1 MANSSGGVYGRPRK
15 PTGDDGAEAG
25 SPSSGRTADPARAGG
40 GQPDRA
46 RNGGRA
52 SVSGGRGGAGGS
64 TRAAG
69 RPGGRGSNGEP
80 PRRASSGTGG
90 GGTYGQ
96 PKRGIKPR
104 WGRIAL
110 VLGVFALVV
119 GLLVSGGLWLYAR
132 SLDSKL
138 TKTDPFSA
146 IVGDRP
152 LKTVDGALNI
162 LLVGSDSRDPDT
174 DMSKAS
180 QWRADTI
187 VMVHISADH
196 QHAYLVSI
204 PRDLY
209 VYVPKIPTSD
219 YGDTYAKIN
228 ASFAWGGL
236 PLAVQTMEKYS
247 GVRVD
252 HVVSIDFGG
261 LREVVDALGGVDMYV
276 ERTIKSIHRPF
287 RTYEKG
293 SRHFNGSEALDY
305 VRQRKQFPDGDFAR
319 MKHQQALLK
328 AMLDKATSAGV
339 LANPGKLNAFL
350 QTLTKAVTVDKDF
363 ALTDMVLQF
372 RSMSSDKLT
381 FLTSPNQGSEMRN
394 SESVVVSDKAKALAL
409 YDAMTKDTMAA
420 YLAANPTSSPSG
432 P

>member
-15 PTGDDGAEAG
+15 PNGDDGAAGAGDESGPARDAGRISGRSSVPSGRSGAARSGRSAGRSGNGGNGGSGRAG
-25 SPSSGRTADPARAGG
+25 SG
-40 GQPDRA
+40 
-46 RNGGRA
+46 N
-52 SVSGGRGGAGGS
+52 
-64 TRAAG
+64 
-69 RPGGRGSNGEP
+69 
-80 PRRASSGTGG
+80 

-96 PKRGIKPR
+96 PPQRGVKPR

-110 VLGVFALVV
+110 VFGAFALIV
-119 GLLVSGGLWLYAR
+119 GLLIGGGVLIYAKN
-132 SLDSKL
+132 LDSKL

-174 DMSKAS
+174 DMSQAS
-180 QWRADTI
+180 AWRADTI

-196 QHAYLVSI
+196 QQAYLVSI

-209 VYVPKIPTSD
+209 VYVPKIPTGQF
-219 YGDTYAKIN
+219 GDTYAKIN

-236 PLAVQTMEKYS
+236 PLAVQTVENYS

-261 LREVVDALGGVDMYV
+261 LVEVVDALGGVDMYV
-276 ERTIKSIHRPF
+276 DRTITSIHKPK
-287 RTYEKG
+287 RTYQKG
-293 SRHFNGSEALDY
+293 NRHFTGAEALDY

-319 MKHQQALLK
+319 MKHQQGLLK

-339 LANPGKLNAFL
+339 LANPGKLNGFL

-363 ALTDMVLQF
+363 AMTDMVLQF

-381 FLTSPNQGSEMRN
+381 FLTSPNLGSGMRN
-394 SESVVVSDKAKALAL
+394 GESVVLSDKTKALAL
-409 YDAMTKDTMAA
+409 YDAMAKDTMEA
-420 YLAANPTSSPSG
+420 YVTANASSSPKAS
-432 P
+432 

>member
-15 PTGDDGAEAG
+15 PNGDDTPEVDSPRSAGRTSGRASVSGSRPAG
-25 SPSSGRTADPARAGG
+25 SSSRGSSRTGPARAGG
-40 GQPDRA
+40 GS
-46 RNGGRA
+46 GRLP
-52 SVSGGRGGAGGS
+52 AG
-64 TRAAG
+64 
-69 RPGGRGSNGEP
+69 
-80 PRRASSGTGG
+80 GG

-96 PKRGIKPR
+96 PKRTIKPR

-110 VLGVFALVV
+110 VLGALVAIV
-119 GLLVSGGLWLYAR
+119 GLLFGGGLWLYGN
-132 SLDSKL
+132 SLNSKIN
-138 TKTDPFSA
+138 KTDPFSA

-180 QWRADTI
+180 AWRADTI

-196 QHAYLVSI
+196 QHVYLVSI

-209 VYVPKIPTSD
+209 VYIKKTPGSQ

-236 PLAVQTMEKYS
+236 PMAVQTVENYS

-276 ERTIKSIHRPF
+276 DRTITSIHKPY
-287 RTYEKG
+287 RTYTKG
-293 SRHFNGSEALDY
+293 NRHFNGSEALDY

-319 MKHQQALLK
+319 MRHQQMLLK

-350 QTLTKAVTVDKDF
+350 QTLTKAVTVDQDF

-381 FLTSPNQGSEMRN
+381 FLTSPNQGSAMRDG
-394 SESVVVSDKAKALAL
+394 ESVVLSDKEKALAL
-409 YDAMTKDTMAA
+409 YDAMAKDQMEA
-420 YLAANPTSSPSG
+420 YVTAHATTSPSAS
-432 P
+432 

>member
-15 PTGDDGAEAG
+15 PNGDDPAEAG
-25 SPSSGRTADPARAGG
+25 GAADGATPERPRNGGRTS
-40 GQPDRA
+40 
-46 RNGGRA
+46 GRA
-52 SVSGGRGGAGGS
+52 SVSGNRPGSSGSSTRGSSRSESGRSSGRNGGGS
-64 TRAAG
+64 S
-69 RPGGRGSNGEP
+69 RPPVGGN
-80 PRRASSGTGG
+80 

-96 PKRGIKPR
+96 PKRKIKPR

-110 VLGVFALVV
+110 VLGAFALIM
-119 GLLVSGGLWLYAR
+119 GLLIGGGLWLYGAN
-132 SLDSKL
+132 LNSKL
-138 TKTDPFSA
+138 NKTDPFSS

-152 LKTVDGALNI
+152 LKTVDGAMNI

-180 QWRADTI
+180 AWRADTI
-187 VMVHISADH
+187 VIVHVSADH

-209 VYVPKIPTSD
+209 VYIPKTPGSQ

-236 PLAVQTMEKYS
+236 PMAVQTVENYS
-247 GVRVD
+247 GVRID

-261 LREVVDALGGVDMYV
+261 LVGVVDALGGVDMHV
-276 ERTIKSIHRPF
+276 DRTIKSIHKPF
-287 RTYEKG
+287 RTFEKG
-293 SRHFNGSEALDY
+293 DRHFSGAEALDY

-319 MKHQQALLK
+319 MKHQQMLLK
-328 AMLDKATSAGV
+328 AMMDKATSAGV
-339 LANPGKLNAFL
+339 LANPAKLNAFL

-381 FLTSPNQGSEMRN
+381 FLTSPNQGSAMRN
-394 SESVVVSDKAKALAL
+394 GESVVVSDKTKALAL
-409 YDAMTKDTMAA
+409 YDAMAKDTMEA
-420 YLAANPTSSPSG
+420 YVTANTTSSPSAS
-432 P
+432 

>member
-15 PTGDDGAEAG
+15 PADGDSGGDEGTPAAE
-25 SPSSGRTADPARAGG
+25 PRRMT
-40 GQPDRA
+40 
-46 RNGGRA
+46 GRA
-52 SVSGGRGGAGGS
+52 SVGGS
-64 TRAAG
+64 RPDRTRPDG
-69 RPGGRGSNGEP
+69 SRPGSSSRPKANGT
-80 PRRASSGTGG
+80 A
-90 GGTYGQ
+90 GTYGTAAK
-96 PKRGIKPR
+96 PKRRIKPR

-110 VLGVFALVV
+110 VLTGLIVVLALVI
-119 GLLVSGGLWLYAR
+119 GGGLWIYGANLN
-132 SLDSKL
+132 SKL
-138 TKTDPFSA
+138 KKTDPFSA

-174 DMSKAS
+174 DMSKPGK
-180 QWRADTI
+180 WRSDTI
-187 VMVHISADH
+187 VMVHVSADH
-196 QHAYLVSI
+196 NHVYLVSI

-209 VYVPKIPTSD
+209 VYVPKMQDALFSD
-219 YGDTYAKIN
+219 QYAKIN

-236 PLAVQTMEKYS
+236 PLAVATVENYT

-261 LREVVDALGGVDMYV
+261 LKEVVDALGGIDMKVDK
-276 ERTIKSIHRPF
+276 TITSIHKPF
-287 RTYEKG
+287 RTFTKG
-293 SRHFNGSEALDY
+293 TQHFNGAEALDY

-328 AMLDKATSAGV
+328 ALLDKATSTGTMV
-339 LANPGKLNAFL
+339 NPGKLNAFL

-381 FLTSPNQGSEMRN
+381 FLTSPNLGSADRN
-394 SESVVVSDKAKALAL
+394 GESVVLSDKTKALAL
-409 YDAMTKDTMAA
+409 YDAMAKDTMAA
-420 YLAANPTSSPSG
+420 YLAAMSPSAS
-432 P
+432 PASS

>member
-15 PTGDDGAEAG
+15 PNGDDEGG
-25 SPSSGRTADPARAGG
+25 STPPERPRDGGRTS
-40 GQPDRA
+40 
-46 RNGGRA
+46 GRA
-52 SVSGGRGGAGGS
+52 SVSGSRPGSSRGSYRSGSSRPGGGRGGSGGNGSSRPPAGG
-64 TRAAG
+64 T
-69 RPGGRGSNGEP
+69 
-80 PRRASSGTGG
+80 

-96 PKRGIKPR
+96 PKRKIKPR

-110 VLGVFALVV
+110 VLGGLALVV
-119 GLLVSGGLWLYAR
+119 ALLIGGGVWLYGVN
-132 SLDSKL
+132 LNSKL
-138 TKTDPFSA
+138 QKTDPFSS

-152 LKTVDGALNI
+152 LKTVDGAMNV

-174 DMSKAS
+174 DMSQAS
-180 QWRADTI
+180 SWRADTI
-187 VMVHISADH
+187 VVVHISADH

-209 VYVPKIPTSD
+209 VYIPKTPGAQ

-236 PLAVQTMEKYS
+236 PMAVQTVENYS
-247 GVRVD
+247 GVRID

-261 LREVVDALGGVDMYV
+261 LKEVVDALGGVDMYV
-276 ERTIKSIHRPF
+276 DRTIKSIHKPF
-287 RTYEKG
+287 RTFQKG
-293 SRHFNGSEALDY
+293 NRHFDGAEALDY

-319 MKHQQALLK
+319 MRHQQALLK

-339 LANPGKLNAFL
+339 MANPGKLNAFL

-381 FLTSPNQGSEMRN
+381 FLTSPNLGSATRDG
-394 SESVVVSDKAKALAL
+394 ESVVLSDKTKALAL
-409 YDAMTKDTMAA
+409 YDAMAKDTMEA
-420 YLAANPTSSPSG
+420 YVTANATSSPSAS
-432 P
+432 